1 MPSKLIFLDF
11 LGILFGI
18 ILLSHGG
25 DVLTKSS
32 VDLSLKF
39 SVPKIIIGMTVVSF
53 ATSAPELIVSLNATL
68 NGFSNFAIGNVIGS
82 NIANIGL
89 VLGIITIIYP
99 ITLQQR
105 FYTSDFPI
113 LMLST
118 FLFYL
123 LLITGNKI
131 SRGEGI
137 VLLVLISLILIYL
150 FLYQKKSISEF
161 SDVGD
166 TSKISIPKSIFYV
179 LFSGLLL
186 WLGSETLIKSAIS
199 VANKYEI
206 SERVIS
212 VTMVAIGTS
221 IPELAASVV
230 ASIKKQNDLSI
241 GNLIGSNIFNL
252 LVVIGITSTVL
263 PIEQIDSKIIYN
275 DMLWVILFSAIIL
288 PLAYLKK
295 RNVLSRKKGII
306 LLTLYLIFI
315 IPLLIS

>member
-1 MPSKLIFLDF
+1 MDF

-25 DVLTKSS
+25 DILTKSS

-68 NGFSNFAIGNVIGS
+68 NGFSNFALGNVIGS

-89 VLGIITIIYP
+89 VLGIIIIIYP

-105 FYTSDFPI
+105 FYTSDFPL

-123 LLITGNKI
+123 LMITGNKI
-131 SRGEGI
+131 SRVEGI
-137 VLLVLISLILIYL
+137 IFLLTISLILIYL

-166 TSKISIPKSIFYV
+166 VSRISITKSIFYV
-179 LFSGLLL
+179 LFSGSLL

-263 PIEQIDSKIIYN
+263 PIEQIESKIIYN

>member
-1 MPSKLIFLDF
+1 LDF

-68 NGFSNFAIGNVIGS
+68 NGFSNFAVGNVIGS

-99 ITLQQR
+99 INLQQR

-137 VLLVLISLILIYL
+137 ILLVLISIILIYL

-199 VANKYEI
+199 VAKKYEI

-263 PIEQIDSKIIYN
+263 PIEQIESKIIFN

-288 PLAYLKK
+288 PLAYLKRK
-295 RNVLSRKKGII
+295 NVLTRKKGII

-315 IPLLIS
+315 IPLLFS

>member
-1 MPSKLIFLDF
+1 LDF

-161 SDVGD
+161 SDIGD

-263 PIEQIDSKIIYN
+263 PIEQIDSKIIFN

-288 PLAYLKK
+288 PLAYLKR
-295 RNVLSRKKGII
+295 RNILTRKKGII

-315 IPLLIS
+315 IPLLLS

>member
-1 MPSKLIFLDF
+1 MDF

-161 SDVGD
+161 SDLGD

-252 LVVIGITSTVL
+252 LVVIGITSTFL
-263 PIEQIDSKIIYN
+263 PIEQIDSKIIFN

-288 PLAYLKK
+288 PLAYLKRK
-295 RNVLSRKKGII
+295 NVLTRKKGII

-315 IPLLIS
+315 IPLLLS

>member
-1 MPSKLIFLDF
+1 
-11 LGILFGI
+11 
-18 ILLSHGG
+18 
-25 DVLTKSS
+25 
-32 VDLSLKF
+32 
-39 SVPKIIIGMTVVSF
+39 MTVVSF

-263 PIEQIDSKIIYN
+263 PIEQIEPKIIFN

-288 PLAYLKK
+288 PLAYLKR
-295 RNVLSRKKGII
+295 RNILTRKKGII

-315 IPLLIS
+315 IPLLLS

>member
-1 MPSKLIFLDF
+1 MDF

-25 DVLTKSS
+25 DILTKSS
-32 VDLSLKF
+32 IDLSLKF

-53 ATSAPELIVSLNATL
+53 ATSVPELIVSLNATL
-68 NGFSNFAIGNVIGS
+68 IGFSNFAIGNVIGS

-89 VLGIITIIYP
+89 VLGIIIIIYP

-105 FYTSDFPI
+105 FYSSDFPI

-118 FLFYL
+118 FLFYI
-123 LLITGNKI
+123 LLITGSKI
-131 SRGEGI
+131 SRAEGI
-137 VLLVLISLILIYL
+137 ILLVSISLILIYL

-206 SERVIS
+206 SQRVIS

-263 PIEQIDSKIIYN
+263 PIEQIDSKIIFN

-288 PLAYLKK
+288 PLAYLKR
-295 RNVLSRKKGII
+295 RNILTRIKGII

-315 IPLLIS
+315 IPLLLS

>member
-1 MPSKLIFLDF
+1 MDF
-11 LGILFGI
+11 LGILFGV
-18 ILLSHGG
+18 ILLSYGG
-25 DVLTKSS
+25 DLLTKSS
-32 VDLSLKF
+32 VDLSYKF

-99 ITLQQR
+99 ITLQHR

-131 SRGEGI
+131 SRVEGI
-137 VLLVLISLILIYL
+137 ILLVLISLILIYL

-161 SDVGD
+161 SDAGD
-166 TSKISIPKSIFYV
+166 TSKISITKSIFYV

-199 VANKYEI
+199 VANRYEI

-252 LVVIGITSTVL
+252 LVVIGITSTLL
-263 PIEQIDSKIIYN
+263 PIEQIDSKIIFN
-275 DMLWVILFSAIIL
+275 DMLWVVLFSAIIL
-288 PLAYLKK
+288 PLAYLKR
-295 RNVLSRKKGII
+295 RNILTRKKGII

-315 IPLLIS
+315 IPLLLS

>member
-1 MPSKLIFLDF
+1 MDF

-131 SRGEGI
+131 SGGEGI

-263 PIEQIDSKIIYN
+263 PIEQIDSKIIFN

-288 PLAYLKK
+288 PLAYLKR
-295 RNVLSRKKGII
+295 RNILTRKKGII

-315 IPLLIS
+315 IPLLLS

>member
-1 MPSKLIFLDF
+1 MDF

-263 PIEQIDSKIIYN
+263 PIEQIDSKIIFS
-275 DMLWVILFSAIIL
+275 DMLWVILFSAIFL
-288 PLAYLKK
+288 PLAYLKR
-295 RNVLSRKKGII
+295 RNILTRKKGII

-315 IPLLIS
+315 IPLILS

>member
-1 MPSKLIFLDF
+1 MDF

-137 VLLVLISLILIYL
+137 FLLVLISLILIYL
-150 FLYQKKSISEF
+150 FLYQKKSVSEF

-263 PIEQIDSKIIYN
+263 PIEQIDSKIIFN

-288 PLAYLKK
+288 PLAYLKR
-295 RNVLSRKKGII
+295 RNILTRIKGII

-315 IPLLIS
+315 IPLILS

>member
-1 MPSKLIFLDF
+1 MDF
-11 LGILFGI
+11 LGVLFGI

-68 NGFSNFAIGNVIGS
+68 NGFSNFALGNVIGS

-89 VLGIITIIYP
+89 VLGLITIIYP

-123 LLITGNKI
+123 LLVTGNKI

-137 VLLVLISLILIYL
+137 ILLVLITLILAYL

-166 TSKISIPKSIFYV
+166 TSKIYIPESIFYV

-263 PIEQIDSKIIYN
+263 PIEQIDSKIIFS

-288 PLAYLKK
+288 PLAYLKR
-295 RNVLSRKKGII
+295 RNILTRKKGII

-315 IPLLIS
+315 IPLLLS

>member
-1 MPSKLIFLDF
+1 MDF

-161 SDVGD
+161 LDVGD

-288 PLAYLKK
+288 PLAYLKR
-295 RNVLSRKKGII
+295 RNILTRKKGII

-315 IPLLIS
+315 IPLLLS

>member
-1 MPSKLIFLDF
+1 MDF

-166 TSKISIPKSIFYV
+166 TSKISIPKSIFHV

-263 PIEQIDSKIIYN
+263 PIEQIDSKIIFN

-288 PLAYLKK
+288 PLAYLKR
-295 RNVLSRKKGII
+295 RNILTRKKGII

-315 IPLLIS
+315 IPLILS